1 MEQIRQI
8 QKKYCSRAIIIAIIA
23 GFCFILAGYRPI
35 GKGLVFG
42 TLFSIF
48 NFILIGETIPMR
60 INKTRNMTL
69 LLALGSILFRYGLMA
84 VPLVLA
90 IRLDQFNLF
99 AAIAGLFLVQAV
111 ILGDHLQHL
120 LIPAR
125 ENQPQGD

>member
-1 MEQIRQI
+1 MEQIRQT
-8 QKKYCSRAIIIAIIA
+8 QKRYCSLAIIIAIIA

-48 NFILIGETIPMR
+48 NFILIGETLPMR

-69 LLALGSILFRYGLMA
+69 LLAFGSIFFRYGLMA
-84 VPLVLA
+84 IPLVLA
-90 IRLDQFNLF
+90 IKLDQFNLF

-120 LIPAR
+120 LLPAR
-125 ENQPQGD
+125 GAK

>member
-1 MEQIRQI
+1 MEQIRQT
-8 QKKYCSRAIIIAIIA
+8 QKKYCSLAIIIAIFA

-48 NFILIGETIPMR
+48 NFILIGETLPMR

-69 LLALGSILFRYGLMA
+69 LLAFGSIFFRYGLMA
-84 VPLVLA
+84 IPLVLA
-90 IRLDQFNLF
+90 IKLDQFNLF

-120 LIPAR
+120 LLPAR
-125 ENQPQGD
+125 EAK

>member
-1 MEQIRQI
+1 MEQIRQT
-8 QKKYCSRAIIIAIIA
+8 QKKYCSLAIIIAIIA
-23 GFCFILAGYRPI
+23 GFCFILAGYRSI

-48 NFILIGETIPMR
+48 NFILIGETLPMR

-69 LLALGSILFRYGLMA
+69 LLAFGSIFFRYGLMA
-84 VPLVLA
+84 IPLVLA
-90 IRLDQFNLF
+90 IKLDQFNLF

-120 LIPAR
+120 LLPAR
-125 ENQPQGD
+125 END

>member
-1 MEQIRQI
+1 MEQIRQT

-69 LLALGSILFRYGLMA
+69 LVALGSIFFRYVLMA
-84 VPLVLA
+84 IPLVLA
-90 IRLDQFNLF
+90 IKLDQFNLF
-99 AAIAGLFLVQAV
+99 AAIAGLFMVQAV
-111 ILGDHLQHL
+111 ILGDHLKHFF
-120 LIPAR
+120 IPVR
-125 ENQPQGD
+125 KKQPQGD

>member
-1 MEQIRQI
+1 MKQIRQL

-23 GFCFILAGYRPI
+23 GFCFILAGYRPL

-42 TLFSIF
+42 ALFSIF
-48 NFILIGETIPMR
+48 NFILMGETLPMR

-69 LLALGSILFRYGLMA
+69 LLALGSIFFRYGLMA
-84 VPLVLA
+84 IPLVLA
-90 IRLDQFNLF
+90 IKLDQFNLF
-99 AAIAGLFLVQAV
+99 ATIAGLFLVQAV

-125 ENQPQGD
+125 ENQP